1 MKKLKIGIFPKGL
14 GPWFWSKIGIFF
26 IFFILGKIGEENVFH
41 YIPERKDA
49 FLEAKSEKFKKSKNW
64 DFSKGVSH
72 GFGPKLTVFPSFYFS

>member
-1 MKKLKIGIFPKGL
+1 M
-14 GPWFWSKIGIFF
+14 
-26 IFFILGKIGEENVFH
+26 FH

-49 FLEAKSEKFKKSKNW
+49 FLESKSEKFKKSKNW